1 MTRVGKM
8 RIVVW
13 NCRMGF
19 VKKRAVLYALKPD
32 IAVIPECSQDAIK
45 LCSDE
50 GYTGCWWGDK
60 KNKGLAVIASKP
72 WTLEVG
78 RPPTQKWIAP
88 VKLIGATNFLLLAVW
103 ACPVG
108 QVKQLNYIGQVFE
121 AIKRH
126 NGWFSDGLPTVIC
139 GDFNSNAIFDH
150 GRKKRNHTA
159 VVTMLEQR
167 SLLSAYHTFF
177 SEEQGEETRPT
188 HYFWYRKSR
197 PFHIDYVFLP
207 SKWIPSAKV
216 TVGTYRKW
224 RPLSDHVPLIVD
236 FSPQA

>member
-1 MTRVGKM
+1 M

-19 VKKRAVLYALKPD
+19 GKKRELLYALKPD
-32 IAVIPECSQDAIK
+32 IAVIPECSQDAVN
-45 LCSDE
+45 LCNGD
-50 GYTGCWWGDK
+50 GYSGCWWGDK
-60 KNKGLAVIASKP
+60 KHKGLAVIAAKQ
-72 WTLEVG
+72 WTVEVG

-88 VKLIGATNFLLLAVW
+88 VKVRGATDFLLLAVW

-108 QVKQLNYIGQVFE
+108 QVKELNYIGQVFE

-139 GDFNSNAIFDH
+139 GDFNSNAIFDR
-150 GRKKRNHTA
+150 GRKRRTHSEVVAILKERN
-159 VVTMLEQR
+159 L
-167 SLLSAYHTFF
+167 SSAYHAFF
-177 SEEQGEETRPT
+177 SEEHGKETKPT
-188 HYFWYRKSR
+188 YYFWHWKSR

-207 SKWIPSAKV
+207 SKWIPSVKV

-224 RPLSDHVPLIVD
+224 RSLSDHVPLIVD
-236 FSPQA
+236 LSPRA